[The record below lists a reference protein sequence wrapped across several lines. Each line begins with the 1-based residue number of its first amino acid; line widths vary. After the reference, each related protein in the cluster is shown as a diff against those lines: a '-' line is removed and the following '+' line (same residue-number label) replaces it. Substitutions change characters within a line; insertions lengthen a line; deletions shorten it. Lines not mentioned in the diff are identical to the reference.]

1 MSTNICF
8 TLQDLI
14 FFSANHLIRLLHPF
28 SPRGKLV
35 HLGKEGLSST
45 NRLLHAAK
53 NNMPDCVLRDQ
64 LYRIAMTEKNAEQL
78 KLTAELHPE
87 YATWI
92 DPDPLET
99 QTGTTSLGG
108 IITIWVLCINLPTIL
123 SRFDVIFLVRD
134 VRDEELDKM
143 ICHHVMGVHIS
154 NSRGNVTSSAGGGTM
169 GLGFDAS
176 SPDGGMFEE
185 QERCV

>member
-14 FFSANHLIRLLHPF
+14 FFSLNHLIRLLHPF
-28 SPRGKLV
+28 SP
-35 HLGKEGLSST
+35 S
-45 NRLLHAAK
+45 LLHAAK
-53 NNMPDCVLRDQ
+53 NNMLDCVLRDQ

-108 IITIWVLCINLPTIL
+108 ILLSNGCQANPRAMGYIAQSVLLY
-123 SRFDVIFLVRD
+123 D
-134 VRDEELDKM
+134 
-143 ICHHVMGVHIS
+143 G
-154 NSRGNVTSSAGGGTM
+154 SA
-169 GLGFDAS
+169 
-176 SPDGGMFEE
+176 
-185 QERCV
+185 

>member
-14 FFSANHLIRLLHPF
+14 FFSANHLIRQLHPF

-108 IITIWVLCINLPTIL
+108 ILLSNGCQVINVPSYLKGLWSACEGVSLVTKYLEL
-123 SRFDVIFLVRD
+123 S
-134 VRDEELDKM
+134 
-143 ICHHVMGVHIS
+143 
-154 NSRGNVTSSAGGGTM
+154 SRT
-169 GLGFDAS
+169 
-176 SPDGGMFEE
+176 
-185 QERCV
+185 